1 MKCSSCFLWALLF
14 FPACAVGQQ
23 EGSPPPQ
30 EQREHLDVL
39 HKELRLLEERLDAM
53 HREAEAERS
62 EVAEGM
68 TANLI
73 SSLQE
78 YRDLDQSRR
87 YGQEM
92 WKPIFWL
99 LIFILFFE
107 LWLERR
113 MARRRR
119 SV

>member
-1 MKCSSCFLWALLF
+1 
-14 FPACAVGQQ
+14 
-23 EGSPPPQ
+23 
-30 EQREHLDVL
+30 
-39 HKELRLLEERLDAM
+39 
-53 HREAEAERS
+53 
-62 EVAEGM
+62 
-68 TANLI
+68 
-73 SSLQE
+73 
-78 YRDLDQSRR
+78 
-87 YGQEM
+87 M